1 MDEHKKNRDLFRF
14 FPALSPNDDDNSSY
28 LSDFPPLPV
37 VSKGR
42 NPPLIP
48 ELPKGKYKDVATS
61 PPRKIKKSF
70 LRLRVLPKGNYRGTG
85 ERACFGCVWRGVFFL
100 FSKVKKAKRSNGH
113 VLAVFEG
120 GISLFSKVEKAKQA
134 NGHALAV
141 FGGVILYSPNRKV

>member
-1 MDEHKKNRDLFRF
+1 MFGGG
-14 FPALSPNDDDNSSY
+14 
-28 LSDFPPLPV
+28 
-37 VSKGR
+37 VS
-42 NPPLIP
+42 
-48 ELPKGKYKDVATS
+48 
-61 PPRKIKKSF
+61 
-70 LRLRVLPKGNYRGTG
+70 
-85 ERACFGCVWRGVFFL
+85 L